1 MVEDLLLDSKIVFVD
16 EKAKRIEN
24 IGENWVLCVSL
35 FFFFFTV
42 MQPK

>member
-24 IGENWVLCVSL
+24 IGENWVLCLVCYVFL
-35 FFFFFTV
+35 FLL
-42 MQPK
+42 